1 MSRKNVVAGLV
12 LIALGVGY
20 GYLTAGLPKRS
31 LPNTPDPSF
40 FPWIITGCL
49 IVLSVVLLV
58 QGLQGPRSARNEA
71 DTAGGLRA
79 PTVFLTLFV
88 AYVALLPLAGFVI
101 ASVPFFAALM
111 WLYGERRWGW
121 ISALSVALPV
131 ILVLIFRDGLQIPL
145 PTGALSG
152 FLG

>member
-1 MSRKNVVAGLV
+1 MRNKNVAAALV
-12 LIALGVGY
+12 LIALGVVY

-31 LPNTPDPSF
+31 LPDTPDPSF
-40 FPWIITGCL
+40 FPWIITACL
-49 IVLSVVLLV
+49 LVLSLALLV
-58 QGLQGPRSARNEA
+58 QGLRAQRDAREAA

-88 AYVALLPLAGFVI
+88 VYVAALPFAGFVI

-121 ISALSVALPV
+121 IGIVSVALPV
-131 ILVLIFRDGLQIPL
+131 ILALAFRNGLHIPL
-145 PTGALSG
+145 PTGVLAGL
-152 FLG
+152 LG